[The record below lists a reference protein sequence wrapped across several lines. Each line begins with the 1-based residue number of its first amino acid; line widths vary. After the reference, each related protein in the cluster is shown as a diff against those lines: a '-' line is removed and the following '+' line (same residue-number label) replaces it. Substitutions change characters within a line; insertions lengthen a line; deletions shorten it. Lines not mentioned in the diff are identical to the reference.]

1 MSHSRKLYL
10 CLYWHM
16 HQPDYRDYVSGDFV
30 LPWTY
35 LHAIKDYTDMAYHLE
50 QNPQAKAT
58 FNFVPVLLDQLE
70 EYGHQFRTEQVTDP
84 LLALLA
90 TENLDAVTPAQR
102 KLVLDSC
109 FRSNHATMVTPFPA
123 YHRIHSIFKMLEQ
136 ESEEAITYLSGQYL
150 ADLLVWYHL
159 SWMGESVRRSS
170 ELVVR
175 LMAKGCNFTRE
186 ERREVF
192 DLIGNLIVDLIP
204 RYRNLEQ
211 KGQIELS
218 TTPHF
223 HPILPLLLDFNSAH
237 DAAPGMPLPEFSRY
251 PGGLTRARYH
261 VESAVESHVQRFGHA
276 PAGVWPA
283 EGGVSQAALMLLAKQ
298 GFNWAATG
306 EGVLANSLLHAYGE
320 NALSANKHHL
330 YKPYRISDGND
341 AITVFFRDDRL
352 SDKIGFEYSKWYG
365 RDAVNDL
372 VHELEQ
378 ILQRHPKGDTP
389 VVSIILDGE
398 NAWEYYPYN
407 AYYFLSELY
416 ETLAAHPLIEMA
428 TFGEVT
434 RNCAPI
440 SDTEELLEVESFHGA
455 NIVSEGL
462 PGLVAGSWVYGTFS
476 TWIGDPAKNRAWD
489 LLCEAKRNYDMVMS
503 DGRLSSAEKQAA
515 ARQLADCEGSDWF
528 WWFGDYNP
536 SHSVASFDR
545 LYRRNLSN
553 LYRLLKLP
561 VPVALGH
568 VISAGGGEVEA
579 GGTMR
584 RGQE

>member
-1 MSHSRKLYL
+1 MSHPRKLYL

-16 HQPDYRDYVSGDFV
+16 HQPDYRDYVNGDFI

-50 QNPQAKAT
+50 QNPLAKAM
-58 FNFVPVLLDQLE
+58 FNFVPVLLDQIE
-70 EYGHQFRTEQVTDP
+70 EYGRQFKSGKMTDS
-84 LLALLA
+84 LLALLIH
-90 TENLDAVTPAQR
+90 ENLDTVTPEQR
-102 KLVLDSC
+102 QLVLDSC
-109 FRSNHATMVTPFPA
+109 FRSNHATMVTPFPH
-123 YHRIHSIFKMLEQ
+123 YHRLHNIWKMLEH
-136 ESEEAITYLSGQYL
+136 EGDEALPYLSGQYL

-159 SWMGESVRRSS
+159 SWMGESVRRNS

-175 LMAKGCNFTRE
+175 LMSKGCEYTYA
-186 ERREVF
+186 ERLELF
-192 DLIGNLIVDLIP
+192 SLIGTLIIELVP
-204 RYRNLEQ
+204 RYRALEQ
-211 KGQIELS
+211 KGQIEIS
-218 TTPHF
+218 TTPHY
-223 HPILPLLLDFNSAH
+223 HPILPLLLDFGSAH
-237 DAAPGMPLPEFSRY
+237 DAVPAMPLPESSRY
-251 PGGLTRARYH
+251 PGGMTRSRYH
-261 VESAVESHVQRFGHA
+261 VQSAVETHVQRFGHA

-283 EGGVSQAALMLLAKQ
+283 EGGVSQAALMLLASE
-298 GFNWAATG
+298 GFRWAATG

-320 NALSANKHHL
+320 GALAADKRHL
-330 YKPYRISDGND
+330 YKPYRISDGKD

-372 VHELEQ
+372 VHELEL
-378 ILQRHPKGDTP
+378 IMQRYPKEEAP

-416 ETLAAHPLIEMA
+416 ETLAAHPFIEMA

-434 RNCAPI
+434 RKCAPLS
-440 SDTEELLEVESFHGA
+440 SDAELLEAGTENNTA
-455 NIVSEGL
+455 IVSESL
-462 PGLVAGSWVYGTFS
+462 PRIVAGSWVYGNFS

-489 LLCEAKRNYDMVMS
+489 LLCEAKRSYDMVTA
-503 DGRLSSAEKQAA
+503 DGRLSEDERQAA

-553 LYRLLKLP
+553 LYRLLRLP
-561 VPVALGH
+561 IPAALGH
-568 VISAGGGEVEA
+568 VISSGGGTAEA

-584 RGQE
+584 RGHE